1 VCKSLSSLSKTGAPI
16 TVVEACHAASY
27 HEICVEAIEAAVEA
41 IIEAEEVVV
50 QLET

>member
-1 VCKSLSSLSKTGAPI
+1 VCKPLSSLSKTGARI
-16 TVVEACHAASY
+16 IAVETCHAASY
-27 HEICVEAIEAAVEA
+27 EICVEAIQAAVEA